1 MRNTIFYGDG
11 LPYTEMSDLSGKLI
25 VIEGSDG
32 VGRSTQIEALTQWLE
47 IQGYGV
53 VNTGWTRSPL
63 LGPAIDTIK
72 RGNTL
77 NQITFS
83 VLYAA
88 DFADRIENQIIP
100 ALKGGFIVLADRY
113 MYTAFARHVVRG
125 IDRDW
130 IRRVYGFAL
139 VPDLVIYL
147 KIGLEDLIRRT
158 FESGRSM
165 NYWESGMDIGLSGD
179 LYESFV
185 QYQTRLLAEF
195 DAMVDEFGFTVVDA
209 SPSVKRVNQ
218 NLKKAIEKFLSLP
231 QSQKEK
237 NS

>member
-1 MRNTIFYGDG
+1 MRDKIFYGDG

-63 LGPAIDTIK
+63 LGPTIDTIK

-88 DFADRIENQIIP
+88 DFADRLENQIIP
-100 ALKGGFIVLADRY
+100 ALKAGFIVLADRY
-113 MYTAFARHVVRG
+113 MYTAFARHAVRG
-125 IDRDW
+125 IDKEW

-185 QYQTRLLAEF
+185 QYQTRLLDEF
-195 DAMVDEFGFTVVDA
+195 DQMVDEFGFTVIDA
-209 SPSVKRVNQ
+209 SPSIKRVNQ
-218 NLKKAIEKFLSLP
+218 NLKNAIGDFLSL
-231 QSQKEK
+231 SQT
-237 NS
+237 

>member
-231 QSQKEK
+231 QLQKEK

>member
-125 IDRDW
+125 IDSDW